1 MLTKLIRHE
10 WNDTWRIP
18 AVIFGIFFAL
28 SAVCLVYFGL
38 RPDAPEGVEINLG
51 VLFVFVAYTLVLT
64 AFSVIIQIYFAVRF
78 YKNLYTDEGYLM
90 HTLPVKPWMLIAS
103 KTVIGT
109 LWIYLSTLL
118 TVGSCFLIIRT
129 ALPKIGYIEPEA
141 ADVFGAFLSSFFMA
155 DSPFAV
161 FLLAVPFTL
170 VSSAFSV
177 LLLYAAASLGQLFTR
192 HKVMASI
199 LCYFGLNALV
209 STVSMIVMLPVMG
222 GLVITQADVLAQNPA
237 AAVSPAMCGIF
248 WASAAVSVIC
258 GAASFLLSDYI
269 MRRSL
274 NLD

>member
-28 SAVCLVYFGL
+28 SAVCLAISGFVRTRRRASRSIWASCLFLLPTRLFLPPFPLSYRFIL
-38 RPDAPEGVEINLG
+38 RC
-51 VLFVFVAYTLVLT
+51 
-64 AFSVIIQIYFAVRF
+64 AFTKIS
-78 YKNLYTDEGYLM
+78 TPTEGYLM

-192 HKVMASI
+192 HKVMA
-199 LCYFGLNALV
+199 
-209 STVSMIVMLPVMG
+209 
-222 GLVITQADVLAQNPA
+222 
-237 AAVSPAMCGIF
+237 
-248 WASAAVSVIC
+248 
-258 GAASFLLSDYI
+258 
-269 MRRSL
+269 
-274 NLD
+274 